1 MTQASLILAAW
12 PVSSLLVPLIQPALN
27 RHDNTVYLVL
37 TGTVNS
43 ASFCSFYFSVSF
55 PDSYLYLAI
64 LSRFICGTTL
74 FLINNKTAVGLT
86 KHLHGNV
93 GKSTTLWEVFN
104 SAGQATGA
112 YIGSCLNDKVG
123 FPLTMTVSGAAVL
136 VVVVMV
142 CICYPQRSDDIEENT
157 NVSTTDTYLLYVS
170 RDMLVYCWCP
180 MVCIGG
186 CMVYSEGIL
195 TEFYL
200 KDFSKS
206 LEFGGVLLGVSG
218 VVYTVSA
225 LIIGLLRERW
235 SCVTIVGLV
244 SGLVGCGVIL
254 PFIGPFI
261 SFSTNWDII
270 ISVFSFN
277 LLLVCSCAIQLN
289 SLTISARALSE
300 CARAATT
307 TSTDNQLAMSVS
319 LNGVN
324 VAYNIGGFVGPIVGG
339 SLLKTFRFGEVFA
352 MGAPFFVAA
361 SLIVGAFY
369 LRKNASSFC

>member
-1 MTQASLILAAW
+1 MYLI
-12 PVSSLLVPLIQPALN
+12 I
-27 RHDNTVYLVL
+27 

-43 ASFCSFYFSVSF
+43 ASFCSFYFSVSV

-93 GKSTTLWEVFN
+93 GKSSTLWEVFN

-112 YIGSCLNDKVG
+112 YIGSCLNGKVG

-142 CICYPQRSDDIEENT
+142 CVCYPQQGDDIEENA

-206 LEFGGVLLGVSG
+206 LNFGGVLLGVSG

-225 LIIGLLRERW
+225 LIIGLLREKW

-254 PFIGPFI
+254 PFIGPLI
-261 SFSTNWDII
+261 SFSTNWNLP
-270 ISVFSFN
+270 ISVISFN

-289 SLTISARALSE
+289 SLTMSARALSE
-300 CARAATT
+300 SARALSESARAATT
-307 TSTDNQLAMSVS
+307 ASTDNQLAMSVS

-339 SLLKTFRFGEVFA
+339 NLLNTFYFGEVFA

-361 SLIVGAFY
+361 ALIVGAFH
-369 LRKNASSFC
+369 LWKKHI